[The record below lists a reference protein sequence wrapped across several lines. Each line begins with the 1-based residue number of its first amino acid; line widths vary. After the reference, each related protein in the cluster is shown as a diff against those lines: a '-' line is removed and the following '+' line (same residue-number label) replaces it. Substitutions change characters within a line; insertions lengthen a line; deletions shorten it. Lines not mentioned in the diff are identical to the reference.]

1 MSRTLN
7 VVRMQLANRETFVWV
22 PLLILGSSFV
32 ISLIIWGII
41 AGGGVTTNMYGGGAQ
56 APLWY
61 FIAVGVQ
68 ALTLTFPFS
77 QALSVTRREFFL
89 GTMLTAA
96 LTAGILALIFV
107 VGGLIEIATNGW
119 GIGGYFFA
127 LDWLWAS
134 GPLAAGLFFFTLT
147 MMVFTLGFWAA
158 TVYKRWG
165 SFRLTLILVGI
176 ALVLLAAIWLIT
188 VTRSWPEV
196 MGFIVE
202 SGVWGLTVVLAV
214 ITIAQALGSAAVLRK
229 TTV

>member
-41 AGGGVTTNMYGGGAQ
+41 AAGGVTTNMYGGGAQ

-127 LDWLWAS
+127 LDWLWES

-214 ITIAQALGSAAVLRK
+214 ITVAQALGSAAVLRK

>member
-77 QALSVTRREFFL
+77 QALSVTRREFFV

-96 LTAGILALIFV
+96 LTSGVLALIFV
-107 VGGLIEIATNGW
+107 IGGLIELATGGW
-119 GIGGYFFA
+119 GMGGYFFA
-127 LDWLWAS
+127 LDWLWA
-134 GPLAAGLFFFTLT
+134 GGAFMAGVFFFTLT

-158 TVYKRWG
+158 TIYKRWG
-165 SFRLTLILVGI
+165 TFRLTLALVAI
-176 ALVLLAAIWLIT
+176 ALVLLGVIWTIT
-188 VTRSWPEV
+188 VTRSWGPV
-196 MGFIVE
+196 MGAIVQA
-202 SGVWGLTVVLAV
+202 GVWGLTGALAILVVVFASTAGL
-214 ITIAQALGSAAVLRK
+214 VLRR

>member
-41 AGGGVTTNMYGGGAQ
+41 AAGGVTTNMYGGGAQ

-77 QALSVTRREFFL
+77 QALSVTRRKFFL

-134 GPLAAGLFFFTLT
+134 GPLAAGLF
-147 MMVFTLGFWAA
+147 
-158 TVYKRWG
+158 KRWG

>member
-1 MSRTLN
+1 
-7 VVRMQLANRETFVWV
+7 
-22 PLLILGSSFV
+22 
-32 ISLIIWGII
+32 
-41 AGGGVTTNMYGGGAQ
+41 
-56 APLWY
+56 
-61 FIAVGVQ
+61 
-68 ALTLTFPFS
+68 
-77 QALSVTRREFFL
+77 
-89 GTMLTAA
+89 
-96 LTAGILALIFV
+96 
-107 VGGLIEIATNGW
+107 
-119 GIGGYFFA
+119 
-127 LDWLWAS
+127 
-134 GPLAAGLFFFTLT
+134 
-147 MMVFTLGFWAA
+147 MVFTLGFWAA

>member
-1 MSRTLN
+1 MPAVSAAVSIVPRKNSRRVTLSAWENGN
-7 VVRMQLANRETFVWV
+7 VSVRACTPTAMKYH
-22 PLLILGSSFV
+22 S
-32 ISLIIWGII
+32 
-41 AGGGVTTNMYGGGAQ
+41 GA
-56 APLWY
+56 
-61 FIAVGVQ
+61 
-68 ALTLTFPFS
+68 
-77 QALSVTRREFFL
+77 
-89 GTMLTAA
+89 
-96 LTAGILALIFV
+96 
-107 VGGLIEIATNGW
+107 
-119 GIGGYFFA
+119 
-127 LDWLWAS
+127 
-134 GPLAAGLFFFTLT
+134 
-147 MMVFTLGFWAA
+147 WAA

>member
-41 AGGGVTTNMYGGGAQ
+41 AAGGVTTNMYGGGAQ

-107 VGGLIEIATNGW
+107 VGGLIEIATN
-119 GIGGYFFA
+119 
-127 LDWLWAS
+127 LS
-134 GPLAAGLFFFTLT
+134 
-147 MMVFTLGFWAA
+147 
-158 TVYKRWG
+158 
-165 SFRLTLILVGI
+165 LIHI
-176 ALVLLAAIWLIT
+176 
-188 VTRSWPEV
+188 
-196 MGFIVE
+196 
-202 SGVWGLTVVLAV
+202 
-214 ITIAQALGSAAVLRK
+214 
-229 TTV
+229 